1 MALRLRG
8 KGKKRGFDQSR
19 AAERSA
25 HVFYFLPLPEQNV
38 AKHNAVEGAVVKR
51 GFDQS
56 RAAERSAHV
65 FIFTA
70 T

>member
-1 MALRLRG
+1 MIRQAHHKALSPR
-8 KGKKRGFDQSR
+8 
-19 AAERSA
+19 
-25 HVFYFLPLPEQNV
+25 FYFLPLPEQNV

-65 FIFTA
+65 FIFYRYLSKM
-70 T
+70 